1 MKTHFENVQGGIVHM
16 RRNLKQCM
24 ALLLVSTGLSTAAH
38 AQTQAADEPV
48 GDIIVTG
55 TRATGMQAAE
65 SAAPIQLLSQDA
77 LTKVG
82 QPNLNQALAQM
93 VPSFTAQTQGTDMS
107 NFALSARLRGLSPNH
122 TLVMVNG
129 KRRHNSAL
137 LQNLLGPYQGSAAPS
152 IDLIPPDA
160 VDHIEILQDGAAA
173 QYGSDA
179 IAGVVNIILKN
190 KTSGGSARMS
200 YGQHYNGQG
209 DNYSVS
215 GNIGLPIADNG
226 YFDLTLFHNR
236 KGYTYVGDGQTSM
249 QKYDGTSYPTLTGA
263 ASTWGDMDL
272 KNING
277 GAAKSKLSVALF
289 NAGYDFGGVE
299 LYSFGDIASRVGW
312 AKQGYRHPGRV
323 CTDSSIPSRGG
334 SGTYDP
340 SSCFA
345 DTGTTGMVPLEKVSE
360 LEWSLTGG
368 IKGST
373 AGFDWDLSTTYGSVK
388 DKIYTLDSANI
399 SLYTETGF
407 TPTDFYD
414 GAFKFTQWTN
424 TLDIRR
430 EFDAGLANPVTVA
443 FGGEYRKEN
452 YQIFAGDPLSYYGSG
467 AQSYPGYRPVDAGDY
482 WRHSKSGYLN
492 IIAKPVD
499 AWTVDLAGRYED
511 YSDFGDTMIAKLTSR
526 YDLSDAFAVRGTVS
540 TGFRAP
546 TMQESY
552 YSATNVSPTS
562 VTAQLPPNSAAAAAL
577 GFKPLKPEESTNYSA
592 GIVLR
597 PIPKLV
603 VTLDGYYIK
612 IRKRIVGTSTIYG
625 MSGGVPNTSQTI
637 GGMTA
642 YDAVMGALNAM
653 GVTTDGLSS
662 IGAATFTNGV
672 DTRTWGVD
680 FVARYP
686 VDLSFGKL
694 DLALTG
700 NYNDTKV
707 TKSYLSADL
716 YSDVA
721 KSYLESASPKYKVL
735 LSATLTSG
743 RFSASLRQSYQ
754 GKSKVIVQAGGLSSS
769 SPYFNNWGVVKATPL
784 TDLELSYDLT
794 DWATLSVGANNLFN
808 KKPEKP
814 ALLPDSVLSTLS
826 PGLSPYVNGSTT
838 INAPYNFG
846 TYGTSGGFYYARL
859 AFKF

>member
-1 MKTHFENVQGGIVHM
+1 M
-16 RRNLKQCM
+16 RSALKQSI
-24 ALLLVSTGLSTAAH
+24 ALLLVTTGLSTAAQ
-38 AQTQAADEPV
+38 AQTAAADEPA

-55 TRATGMQAAE
+55 TRAVGMQAAE

-93 VPSFTAQTQGTDMS
+93 VPSFSAQTQGVDMS
-107 NFALSARLRGLSPNH
+107 NFSLSARLRGLSPNH

-137 LQNLLGPYQGSAAPS
+137 LQNLPGPYQGSAAPS

-190 KTSGGSARMS
+190 KTSGGGARMS

-215 GNIGLPIADNG
+215 GTIGLPIADNG
-226 YFDLTLFHNR
+226 FFDLTLFHNR
-236 KGYTYVGDGQTSM
+236 KGYTYVGDGQISM
-249 QKYDGTSYPTLTGA
+249 RKYDGTAYPTLTGPA
-263 ASTWGDMDL
+263 ASWGSMDL

-277 GAAKSKLSVALF
+277 GAAKSNLSVALF

-299 LYSFGDIASRVGW
+299 LYAFGDIASRVGW
-312 AKQGYRHPGRV
+312 AKQAYRHPARV
-323 CTDSSIPSRGG
+323 CTGSTIGSAGG

-340 SSCFA
+340 SKCFA
-345 DTGTTGMVPLEKVSE
+345 DTGTVGMLPLEKVSE

-368 IKGST
+368 LRGTT

-388 DKIYTLDSANI
+388 DKIYTLNSANI
-399 SLYTETGF
+399 DIYKETGL
-407 TPTDFYD
+407 TQRDFYD

-430 EFDAGLANPVTVA
+430 EFDAGMANPVTIA

-452 YQIFAGDPLSYYGSG
+452 YQIFAGEPNSYYKSG
-467 AQSYPGYRPVDAGDY
+467 AQSYPGYTPYDAGDY
-482 WRHSKSGYLN
+482 WRHAKAGYLN
-492 IIAKPVD
+492 IIARPVD

-562 VTAQLPPNSAAAAAL
+562 VTAQLPPNSAAAQAL
-577 GFKPLKPEESTNYSA
+577 GFSPLKPEESTNYSA

-612 IRKRIVGTSTIYG
+612 IRNRIVGTSTIYG
-625 MSGGVPNTSQTI
+625 MSGGVPNTTQMI
-637 GGMTA
+637 GDKTA
-642 YDAVMGALNAM
+642 YDAVLSAITARGLP
-653 GVTTDGLSS
+653 VTDLTSF
-662 IGAATFTNGV
+662 GAATFTNGA
-672 DTRTWGVD
+672 DTRTWGLD

-686 VDLSFGKL
+686 VELSFGQL

-700 NYNDTKV
+700 NYNNTKV
-707 TKSYLSADL
+707 TKTYLPTQL

-743 RFSASLRQSYQ
+743 RFSANVRQSYQ
-754 GKSKVIVQAGGLSSS
+754 GKSQVIVQAGGLSSS

-814 ALLPDSVLSTLS
+814 ALLPSSVLATLS
-826 PGLSPYVNGSTT
+826 PGQSPYVNGSST
-838 INAPYNFG
+838 INAPNNFG
-846 TYGTSGGFYYARL
+846 TYGTTGGFYYARL